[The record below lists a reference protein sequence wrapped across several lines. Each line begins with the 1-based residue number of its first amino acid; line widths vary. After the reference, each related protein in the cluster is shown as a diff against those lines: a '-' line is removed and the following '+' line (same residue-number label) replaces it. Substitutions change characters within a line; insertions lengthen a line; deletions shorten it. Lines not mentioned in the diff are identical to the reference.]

1 MTSEECAEIQ
11 IIKAAKKRNVEKY
24 IAESRQKGLLIKE
37 DIIMKNCLVLVD
49 LQKGFMNKN
58 TEAIPG
64 KIKEFLLANSMVF
77 SQVVST
83 RYINHEKTACYKFEG
98 WKGCMAGT
106 EDTEL
111 CEELDGLYSRVF
123 EKDKYSCWNEEFK
136 TFVKDQCFDKIYF
149 VGVNT
154 GCCVLHSI
162 LDCYNDVQDCTV
174 ISDLCGSTTGE
185 DIHNLS
191 LQILSTLI
199 TKERIITSDEL

>member
-1 MTSEECAEIQ
+1 
-11 IIKAAKKRNVEKY
+11 
-24 IAESRQKGLLIKE
+24 
-37 DIIMKNCLVLVD
+37 MKTCLVLID
-49 LQKGFMNKN
+49 LQEGFMNKN
-58 TEAIPG
+58 TKDIPG
-64 KIKEFLLANSMVF
+64 RIKDYLHSHPDKFDE
-77 SQVVST
+77 VVAT
-83 RYINHEKTACYKFEG
+83 RYINHAGTACYLFEG
-98 WKGCMAGT
+98 WKGCMEGT
-106 EDTEL
+106 EDTKL
-111 CEELDGLYSRVF
+111 CHELDGLYSRVF

-162 LDCYNDVQDCTV
+162 LDCYNDVQDCAV